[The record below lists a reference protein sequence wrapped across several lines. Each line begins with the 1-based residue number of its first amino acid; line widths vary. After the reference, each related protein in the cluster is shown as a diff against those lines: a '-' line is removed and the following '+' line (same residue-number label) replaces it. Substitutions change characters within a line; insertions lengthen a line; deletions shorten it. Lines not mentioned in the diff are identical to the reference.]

1 MRYLPIFVF
10 ILFIGCGNN
19 LPIEGDFGNE
29 QFDLLTQNGE
39 MIEFPKFIDNKIAV
53 VGYIFTNCPD
63 ICPLTTNNMKLV
75 QDRLKEEN
83 VSGVEFVSVSF
94 DPEVD
99 RPDVLKKYAELRDLD
114 ESNWTF
120 LTGEKDD
127 IKRLIKE
134 VSVVAVIGDSTVTPQ
149 NEKIYYYVHTDRI
162 SLVDKEGNIRK
173 SYIGS
178 NANIEEIVEDVKSL
192 VN

>member
-1 MRYLPIFVF
+1 MRNLLII
-10 ILFIGCGNN
+10 ILLFLYGCGNN

-39 MIEFPKFIDNKIAV
+39 MIEFPKLIEGKISL

-63 ICPLTTNNMKLV
+63 ICPLTTNNMKRV
-75 QDRLKEEN
+75 QDRLKEDN
-83 VSGVEFVSVSF
+83 IKGVEFVSVSF

-99 RPDVLKKYAELRDLD
+99 RPAVLKKYAELRNLD

-134 VSVVAVIGDSTVTPQ
+134 VSVVAVIGDSTVTPE

-173 SYIGS
+173 NYIGS
-178 NANIEEIVEDVKSL
+178 NADIEEIVRDVKSL
-192 VN
+192 VK